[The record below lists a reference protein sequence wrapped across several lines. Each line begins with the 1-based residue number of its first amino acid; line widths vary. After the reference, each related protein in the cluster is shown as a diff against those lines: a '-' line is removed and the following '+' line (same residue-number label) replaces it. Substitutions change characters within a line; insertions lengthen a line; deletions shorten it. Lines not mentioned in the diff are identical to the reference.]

1 MGLYNCIPGTMRRTI
16 SGTTYTEK
24 CTCFMKI
31 NQTINHSTQFKVLS
45 SDQIERIFYAALEVL
60 ERTGGQIYHDE
71 ALELF
76 KNSNAV
82 VKGNSVRIPTTMVEE
97 ALNFYPRKITLRGR
111 NKKRSLHLQKDTV
124 AFGTGSDLPF
134 TYDRETGER
143 RRTKYSDVQNAAQLV
158 DGLSHYDFLM
168 SHGIVGDAPNPQT
181 YDRHQFMAMLEKNTK
196 PMVLTSVDGEGL
208 EDLWRMG
215 TLIQGGEE
223 EFRLNPLFVAY
234 IEPISPLKN
243 DQTAVEKLLF
253 AAEKKIPAMYTPCPS
268 SGATAP
274 ATIAGMLVQSL
285 AETLL
290 ATVLC
295 HLKSPGMPLIM
306 GGVTTLLDMKMS
318 TYSYGAP
325 ELSLASAANTD
336 IAKWMNLLMF
346 STGGCSDS
354 KILDEQAAAEQ
365 MMNLFYAYLSGANL
379 VHDVGYI
386 DHGTNASLESLV
398 LNQEMMGMVKQFGKG
413 INTDDE
419 HLALDLIEK
428 QGPGGEY
435 VTTDHTF
442 DHWKEW
448 FFPELQDRSDYETWV
463 NNGSKTMTD
472 RVNERT
478 RELLENHQPEA
489 LDENL
494 KSELKKIIHDADKR
508 HA

>member
-1 MGLYNCIPGTMRRTI
+1 
-16 SGTTYTEK
+16 
-24 CTCFMKI
+24 MKI
-31 NQTINHSTQFKVLS
+31 NHTVNKSTQFKVLS
-45 SDQIERIFYAALEVL
+45 ENQIEEIFYSALEVL
-60 ERTGGQIYHDE
+60 ERTGGAIYHEE

-76 KNSNAV
+76 KNSNAIV
-82 VKGNSVRIPTTMVEE
+82 EGNRVRIPTTMVEE
-97 ALNFYPRKITLRGR
+97 ALNFYPRKITLKGR
-111 NKKRSLHLQKDTV
+111 SGKRSLHLQKDTV

-143 RRTKYSDVQNAAQLV
+143 RRTKYNDVTNAAKLV
-158 DGLSHYDFLM
+158 DALDNYDFFM

-181 YDRHQFMAMLEKNTK
+181 YDRHQFMAMLENCTK
-196 PMVLTSVDGEGL
+196 PMVVTSVDGEGL
-208 EDLWRMG
+208 EDLWKMG
-215 TLIQGGEE
+215 CMIQGGEE

-243 DQTAVEKLLF
+243 DRTAVEKLLF

-290 ATVLC
+290 AAVMC
-295 HLKSPGMPLIM
+295 HLKNPGMPLIM
-306 GGVTTLLDMKMS
+306 GGVTTVLDMKQS
-318 TYSYGAP
+318 SYSYGAP

-336 IAKWMNLLMF
+336 ISKWLNLLMF

-354 KILDEQAAAEQ
+354 KILDEQAASEQ
-365 MMNLFYAYLSGANL
+365 MMNLFYSYLSGANL

-398 LNQEMMGMVKQFGKG
+398 LNQEMMGMVRQFGKG

-419 HLALDLIEK
+419 HLALDLIEN

-442 DHWKEW
+442 EHWKEW
-448 FFPELQDRSDYETWV
+448 FFPKLQDRSDYETWV
-463 NNGSKTMTD
+463 KNGSKTMGD
-472 RVNERT
+472 RVKERT
-478 RELLENHQPEA
+478 QHLLDTYKPEP
-489 LDENL
+489 LE
-494 KSELKKIIHDADKR
+494 EGLKKELRKVVEDADKR

>member
-1 MGLYNCIPGTMRRTI
+1 
-16 SGTTYTEK
+16 
-24 CTCFMKI
+24 MKI
-31 NQTINHSTQFKVLS
+31 NHTVNKSTQFKVLS
-45 SDQIERIFYAALEVL
+45 ENQIEEIFFSALEVL
-60 ERTGGQIYHDE
+60 ERTGGVIYHEE

-76 KNSNAV
+76 KNSHAIV
-82 VKGNSVRIPTTMVEE
+82 EGNRVRIPTTMVEE
-97 ALNFYPRKITLRGR
+97 ALNFYPRKITLKGR
-111 NKKRSLHLQKDTV
+111 SGVRSLHLQKDTV
-124 AFGTGSDLPF
+124 TFGTGSDLPF
-134 TYDRETGER
+134 TYDRKTGER
-143 RRTKYSDVQNAAQLV
+143 RRTNYNDVTNAAKLV
-158 DGLSHYDFLM
+158 DALDNYDFFM

-181 YDRHQFMAMLEKNTK
+181 YDRHQFLAMLENCTK

-208 EDLWRMG
+208 EDLWKMG
-215 TLIQGGEE
+215 CMIQGGED

-243 DQTAVEKLLF
+243 DRTAVEKLLF

-290 ATVLC
+290 ATVMC
-295 HLKSPGMPLIM
+295 HLKNPGMPLIM
-306 GGVTTLLDMKMS
+306 GGVTTLLDMKQS

-336 IAKWMNLLMF
+336 ISKWLNLIMF

-398 LNQEMMGMVKQFGKG
+398 LNQEMIGMVKQFGKG

-442 DHWKEW
+442 EHWKEW
-448 FFPELQDRSDYETWV
+448 FRPKLQDRSDYETWV
-463 NNGSKTMTD
+463 KNGSKTMGD
-472 RVNERT
+472 RVKERT
-478 RELLENHQPEA
+478 QYLLDNHKPEP
-489 LDENL
+489 LEDG
-494 KSELKKIIHDADKR
+494 LKKELRKVCEDADKR

>member
-1 MGLYNCIPGTMRRTI
+1 
-16 SGTTYTEK
+16 
-24 CTCFMKI
+24 MKIRQQI
-31 NQTINHSTQFKVLS
+31 NQTPQFRVLS
-45 SDQIERIFYAALEVL
+45 EHQIEEIFYSAIDVL
-60 ERTGGQIYHDE
+60 ERTGANVFNEE
-71 ALELF
+71 AINLF
-76 KNSNAV
+76 KNSDAV
-82 VKGNSVRIPTTMVEE
+82 VRESNVKVPASMVEE

-111 NKKRSLHLQKDTV
+111 SGIRSLHLQKDTIS
-124 AFGTGSDLPF
+124 FGTGSDLPF
-134 TYDRETGER
+134 TYDRKTGKR
-143 RRTKYSDVQNAAQLV
+143 RRTNYKDVNDAAKLV
-158 DGLSHYDFLM
+158 DALPNYDFFM
-168 SHGIVGDAPNPQT
+168 SHGIVSDAPNSQT
-181 YDRHQFMAMLEKNTK
+181 YDRHQFLAMLEQCTK
-196 PMVLTSVDGEGL
+196 PMVLTSVNGEGL
-208 EDLWRMG
+208 EDLWKMG
-215 TLIQGGEE
+215 CIVQGGED

-243 DQTAVEKLLF
+243 DTTAVEKLLF
-253 AAEKKIPAMYTPCPS
+253 CAKKGIPAMYTPCPS

-290 ATVLC
+290 ASVLC
-295 HLKSPGMPLIM
+295 HLKKPGMPLIM
-306 GGVTTLLDMKMS
+306 GGVTTVLDMRKS

-346 STGGCSDS
+346 STGGCTDA

-379 VHDVGYI
+379 IHDVGYI

-398 LNQEMMGMVKQFGKG
+398 LNEEMMGMVRQLGKG

-442 DHWKEW
+442 DYWKEW
-448 FFPELQDRSDYETWV
+448 YRPMLQDRTDYETWV
-463 NNGSKTMTD
+463 MQGKKTMQEKVKEKTQ
-472 RVNERT
+472 
-478 RELLENHQPEA
+478 ELLDNYEVTPIEPKMY
-489 LDENL
+489 E
-494 KSELKKIIHDADKR
+494 ELKKIVTDADER
-508 HA
+508 HS

>member
-1 MGLYNCIPGTMRRTI
+1 
-16 SGTTYTEK
+16 
-24 CTCFMKI
+24 MKI
-31 NQTINHSTQFKVLS
+31 NQTINKSTQFKVLS
-45 SDQIERIFYAALEVL
+45 EDQIEQIFNSALEVL
-60 ERTGGQIYHDE
+60 ERTGGQVYHE
-71 ALELF
+71 GAIELF
-76 KNSNAV
+76 KNSDAV
-82 VKGNSVRIPTTMVEE
+82 VNDKTVRIPPSMVKE
-97 ALNFYPRKITLRGR
+97 ALNFYPYKISLKGR
-111 NKKRSLHLQKDTV
+111 NNKRSLHLQKDTV

-143 RRTKYSDVQNAAQLV
+143 RRTKYQDVKNAAKIV
-158 DGLSHYDFLM
+158 DSLSNYDFFM

-181 YDRHQFMAMLEKNTK
+181 YDRHQFMAMLENCTK
-196 PMVLTSVDGEGL
+196 PMVVTSVDGEGL
-208 EDLWRMG
+208 EDLWKMG
-215 TLIQGGEE
+215 CLIQGGED

-243 DQTAVEKLLF
+243 DRTAVEKLLF

-274 ATIAGMLVQSL
+274 ATLAGMLVQSL

-295 HLKSPGMPLIM
+295 HLKNPGMPLIM
-306 GGVTTLLDMKMS
+306 GGVTTLLDMKKS

-336 IAKWMNLLMF
+336 ISKWLNLIMF

-354 KILDEQAAAEQ
+354 KILDEQAASEQ
-365 MMNLFYAYLSGANL
+365 MMNLFYSYLSGANL

-398 LNQEMMGMVKQFGKG
+398 LNQEMIGMVKQFGQG

-442 DHWKEW
+442 EHWKEW
-448 FFPELQDRSDYETWV
+448 FLPELQDRSDYETWL
-463 NNGSKTMTD
+463 NNGSKTMLD
-472 RVNERT
+472 RVKERT
-478 RELLENHQPEA
+478 EKILKEYQPEP
-489 LDENL
+489 LDEKL
-494 KSELKKIIHDADKR
+494 KKELKKICDDADKR

>member
-1 MGLYNCIPGTMRRTI
+1 
-16 SGTTYTEK
+16 
-24 CTCFMKI
+24 MKI
-31 NQTINHSTQFKVLS
+31 NQSINMSTRFRVLS
-45 SDQIERIFYAALEVL
+45 EDQIEEIFFAALEVL
-60 ERTGGQIYHDE
+60 ERTGGVIYHEE

-82 VKGNSVRIPTTMVEE
+82 VRDKKVRIPASMVEE
-97 ALNFYPRKITLRGR
+97 ALNFYPRKITLKGR
-111 NKKRSLHLQKDTV
+111 NGKRSLQLQKDTV
-124 AFGTGSDLPF
+124 GFGTGSDLPF
-134 TYDRETGER
+134 TYDRKTGER
-143 RRTKYSDVQNAAQLV
+143 RRTLYNDVRNAGKLV
-158 DGLSHYDFLM
+158 DALPNYDFFM
-168 SHGIVGDAPNPQT
+168 SHGIVGDAPNTQT
-181 YDRHQFMAMLEKNTK
+181 YDRHQFLAMLEQCTK
-196 PMVLTSVDGEGL
+196 PMVVTSVDGEGL

-215 TLIQGGEE
+215 CVLQGGEE

-243 DQTAVEKLLF
+243 DRTAVEKLLF

-274 ATIAGMLVQSL
+274 ATMAGMLVQSL

-290 ATVLC
+290 AVVLC
-295 HLKSPGMPLIM
+295 HLKNPGMPLIM
-306 GGVTTLLDMKMS
+306 GGVTTVLDMKKS

-336 IAKWMNLLMF
+336 ISKWLNLIMF
-346 STGGCSDS
+346 STGGCTDS
-354 KILDEQAAAEQ
+354 KVLDEQAAAEQ

-379 VHDVGYI
+379 IHDVGYI

-398 LNQEMMGMVKQFGKG
+398 MNEEMMGMVRAFGKG

-419 HLALDLIEK
+419 HMALDLIEK

-442 DHWKEW
+442 EHWQEW
-448 FFPELQDRSDYETWV
+448 YRPTLQDRSDYETWK
-463 NNGSKTMTD
+463 NNGSKTMID

-478 RELLENHQPEA
+478 QHLLDTYEA
-489 LDENL
+489 DPI
-494 KSELKKIIHDADKR
+494 KDDQWKELKKIVDDADKR

>member
-1 MGLYNCIPGTMRRTI
+1 
-16 SGTTYTEK
+16 
-24 CTCFMKI
+24 MKI
-31 NQTINHSTQFKVLS
+31 NQKINKSTQFRVLS
-45 SDQIERIFYAALEVL
+45 EDQIEQIFFSALEVL
-60 ERTGGQIYHDE
+60 ERTGGMVFHDE

-82 VKGNSVRIPTTMVEE
+82 VNGNKVRVPSAMVEE
-97 ALNFYPRKITLRGR
+97 ALKFYPRKITLRGR
-111 NKKRSLHLQKDTV
+111 NMKRSLNLQKDTV

-143 RRTKYSDVQNAAQLV
+143 RRTKYQDVKNAAKLV
-158 DGLSHYDFLM
+158 DGLSHYDFFM

-181 YDRHQFMAMLEKNTK
+181 YDRHQFMAMLEDCTK
-196 PMVLTSVDGEGL
+196 PMVVTSVDGEGL
-208 EDLWRMG
+208 EDLWKMG
-215 TLIQGGEE
+215 CLVQGGEE
-223 EFRLNPLFVAY
+223 EFRLNPMFVAY

-243 DQTAVEKLLF
+243 DRTAVEKLLF

-290 ATVLC
+290 AIVLC
-295 HLKSPGMPLIM
+295 HLKKPGMPLIM

-336 IAKWMNLLMF
+336 ISKWLNLIMF

-354 KILDEQAAAEQ
+354 KVLDEQAAAEQ
-365 MMNLFYAYLSGANL
+365 MTNLFYAYLSGANL
-379 VHDVGYI
+379 IHDVGYI

-413 INTDDE
+413 INTDDD

-428 QGPGGEY
+428 QGPGGEF

-442 DHWKEW
+442 KYWKEW
-448 FFPELQDRSDYETWV
+448 YLPELQDRSDYETWK
-463 NNGSKTMTD
+463 NNGSKTMGD
-472 RVNERT
+472 RVRERT
-478 RELLENHQPEA
+478 ANLLENHHPPQM
-489 LDENL
+489 DEKL
-494 KSELKKIIHDADKR
+494 VAELKKICNDADKR

>member
-1 MGLYNCIPGTMRRTI
+1 
-16 SGTTYTEK
+16 
-24 CTCFMKI
+24 MKI
-31 NQTINHSTQFKVLS
+31 SQTINKSPKFRVLS
-45 SDQIERIFYAALEVL
+45 EDQIEKIYFSALEVL
-60 ERTGGQIYHDE
+60 ERTGGCFYHDE
-71 ALELF
+71 AIELF

-82 VKGNSVRIPTTMVEE
+82 VRGNNVRVPAHMVEE
-97 ALNFYPRKITLRGR
+97 ALNSYPGKISLRGR
-111 NKKRSLHLQKDTV
+111 NKQRSLHIQKDTV

-143 RRTKYSDVQNAAQLV
+143 RRTLYKDVNNAAKLV
-158 DGLSHYDFLM
+158 DALSNYDFFM

-181 YDRHQFMAMLEKNTK
+181 YDRHQFMAMVEQCTK
-196 PMVLTSVDGEGL
+196 PLVVTSVDGEGL
-208 EDLWRMG
+208 EDLWKMSC
-215 TLIQGGEE
+215 LIQGGEE
-223 EFRLNPLFVAY
+223 EFKLNPLFVAY

-243 DQTAVEKLLF
+243 DSSAVEKLLF
-253 AAEKKIPAMYTPCPS
+253 AAEKKVPAMYTPCPS

-295 HLKSPGMPLIM
+295 HLKNPGAPLIM
-306 GGVTTLLDMKMS
+306 GGVTTLLDMKKS

-336 IAKWMNLLMF
+336 ISKWINLPMF

-398 LNQEMMGMVKQFGKG
+398 LNEEMMGMVKQFGKG
-413 INTDDE
+413 INTDEE
-419 HLALDLIEK
+419 HMALDLIEK
-428 QGPGGEY
+428 VGPSGEY

-448 FFPELQDRSDYETWV
+448 FLPQLQDRSDYETWK
-463 NNGSKTMTD
+463 NNGSKTMLD
-472 RVNERT
+472 RVKERT
-478 RELLENHQPEA
+478 NYLLENHKPEP
-489 LDENL
+489 LDEKL
-494 KSELKKIIHDADKR
+494 EKELREIISSADKR
-508 HA
+508 HS

>member
-1 MGLYNCIPGTMRRTI
+1 
-16 SGTTYTEK
+16 
-24 CTCFMKI
+24 MKI
-31 NQTINHSTQFKVLS
+31 NQSINMSTRFSVLS
-45 SDQIERIFYAALEVL
+45 DDQIEEIFFAAVEVL
-60 ERTGGQIYHDE
+60 ERTGGVIYHEE

-82 VKGNSVRIPTTMVEE
+82 VRDKNVRIPASMVEE
-97 ALNFYPRKITLRGR
+97 ALNFYPRKITLKGR
-111 NKKRSLHLQKDTV
+111 NGKRSLQLQKDTV
-124 AFGTGSDLPF
+124 GFGTGSDLPF
-134 TYDRETGER
+134 TYDRKTGER
-143 RRTKYSDVQNAAQLV
+143 RRTLYNDVRNAGKLV
-158 DGLSHYDFLM
+158 DALPNYDFFM
-168 SHGIVGDAPNPQT
+168 SHGIVGDAPNTQT
-181 YDRHQFMAMLEKNTK
+181 YDRHQFLAMLEQCTK
-196 PMVLTSVDGEGL
+196 PMVVTSVDGEGL

-215 TLIQGGEE
+215 CVLQGGEE

-243 DQTAVEKLLF
+243 DRTAVEKLLF

-274 ATIAGMLVQSL
+274 ATMAGMLVQSL

-290 ATVLC
+290 AVVLC
-295 HLKSPGMPLIM
+295 HLKNPGMPLIM
-306 GGVTTLLDMKMS
+306 GGVTTVLDMKKS

-336 IAKWMNLLMF
+336 ISKWLNLIMF
-346 STGGCSDS
+346 STGGCTDS
-354 KILDEQAAAEQ
+354 KVLDEQAAAEQ

-379 VHDVGYI
+379 IHDVGYI

-398 LNQEMMGMVKQFGKG
+398 MNEEMMGMVRAFGKG

-419 HLALDLIEK
+419 HMALDLIEK

-442 DHWKEW
+442 EHWQEW
-448 FFPELQDRSDYETWV
+448 YRPTLQDRSDYETWK
-463 NNGSKTMTD
+463 NNGSKTMID

-478 RELLENHQPEA
+478 QHLLDTYEA
-489 LDENL
+489 DPIKDEQW
-494 KSELKKIIHDADKR
+494 KELKKIVDDADKR